1 MYRQI
6 MVPVDLSHVED
17 LEKALKTAS
26 DLARH
31 YQCPVCYVAVT
42 MSAPSAVA
50 SNPEDFAARLETF
63 AKEQGGRHGHA
74 ASSEML
80 VSHDPAVD
88 LDDRLMQAIGDIGAD
103 LVVMQSH
110 MPRLSDYVW
119 PSNGG
124 KIASHS
130 KASVFVVR

>member
-1 MYRQI
+1 MYRKI
-6 MVPVDLSHVED
+6 MVPIDLSHEED
-17 LEKALKTAS
+17 LEKALNTAS

-42 MSAPSAVA
+42 TAAPSSVA
-50 SNPEDFAARLETF
+50 SSPEAFAARLETF
-63 AKEQGGRHGHA
+63 AREQGGRHGHA

-88 LDDRLMQAIGDIGAD
+88 LDDRLLKAIDAVGAD

-110 MPRLSDYVW
+110 MPRLTDYVW

-124 KIASHS
+124 RIASHS